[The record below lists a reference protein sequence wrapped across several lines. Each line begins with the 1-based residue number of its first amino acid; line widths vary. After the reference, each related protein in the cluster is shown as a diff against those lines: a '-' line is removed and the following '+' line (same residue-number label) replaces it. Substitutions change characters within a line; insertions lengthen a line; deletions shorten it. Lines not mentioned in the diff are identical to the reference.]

1 MSKIVFMLE
10 EPSMK
15 ELLDKLLPQLLPQGV
30 DFMTVPHEG
39 KQDLERSIRRKLRAW
54 NEPGVRFIIVRDQ
67 DGGNCFRIKGDLL
80 NICKLAGRP
89 DSVIRIVCNELESWF
104 LGDLVAVAA
113 AYDKPRI
120 ARLQGKRKYRN
131 PDNVTNAAEEL
142 KKLVPEYQKLQGARR
157 IANHIDRDR
166 NISNSFRVF
175 LEGVLRVANSN

>member
-1 MSKIVFMLE
+1 
-10 EPSMK
+10 
-15 ELLDKLLPQLLPQGV
+15 LPTSWQ
-30 DFMTVPHEG
+30 
-39 KQDLERSIRRKLRAW
+39 
-54 NEPGVRFIIVRDQ
+54 
-67 DGGNCFRIKGDLL
+67 
-80 NICKLAGRP
+80 P
-89 DSVIRIVCNELESWF
+89 DSVVRIVCNELESWF

-113 AYDKPRI
+113 AYDKPSI

-166 NISNSFRVF
+166 NLSNSFRVF